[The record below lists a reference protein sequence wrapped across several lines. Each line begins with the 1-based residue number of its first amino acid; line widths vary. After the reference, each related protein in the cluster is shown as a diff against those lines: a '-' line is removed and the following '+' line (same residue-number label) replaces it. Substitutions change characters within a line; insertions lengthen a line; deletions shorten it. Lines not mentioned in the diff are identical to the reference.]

1 MDITNFGEPK
11 PTGHFHHDMLPDD
24 IRMLIVGQSG
34 CGKTNLLVNLV
45 MKYIKWT
52 HLYVITTT
60 PNQRVYD
67 VLRELEDDDVYFL
80 SPEELDRQLFDSMPP
95 LSFVIFDDYMS
106 VKDQTFPKEIFSKG
120 RHKKINS
127 AYITQKFTETDL
139 VIRLNANVLVMFDI
153 DKKSRECVHSMFVNA
168 DMELQ
173 DFKKISLINREF
185 LAIIPNQLRKRRYIK
200 NFSKYV

>member
-1 MDITNFGEPK
+1 MTV
-11 PTGHFHHDMLPDD
+11 
-24 IRMLIVGQSG
+24 R
-34 CGKTNLLVNLV
+34 
-45 MKYIKWT
+45 
-52 HLYVITTT
+52 
-60 PNQRVYD
+60 
-67 VLRELEDDDVYFL
+67 
-80 SPEELDRQLFDSMPP
+80 
-95 LSFVIFDDYMS
+95 
-106 VKDQTFPKEIFSKG
+106 DQTFPREILSKG

>member
-1 MDITNFGEPK
+1 MDITNFGDLQA
-11 PTGHFHHDMLPDD
+11 TGHFHHEMLPDD

-45 MKYIKWT
+45 LKYIKWT
-52 HLYVITTT
+52 NLYVITTT
-60 PNQRVYD
+60 PHQKVYD
-67 VLRELEDDDVYFL
+67 VLRELDDDDVYFI
-80 SPEELDRQLFDSMPP
+80 SPEEIDSQLFESMPP
-95 LSFVIFDDYMS
+95 LSFVIFDDYMMI
-106 VKDQTFPKEIFSKG
+106 KDQTFPQEVFSKE

-139 VIRLNANVLVMFDI
+139 VIRQNANILVMFNI

-173 DFKKISLINREF
+173 DFKKISLVNREF

-200 NFSKYV
+200 NFTKYM